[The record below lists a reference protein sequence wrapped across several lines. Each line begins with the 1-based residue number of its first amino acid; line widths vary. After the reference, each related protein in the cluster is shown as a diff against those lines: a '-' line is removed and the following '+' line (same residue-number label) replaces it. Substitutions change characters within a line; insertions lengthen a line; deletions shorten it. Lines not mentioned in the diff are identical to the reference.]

1 VQYCDCTDVQ
11 YCDCTDVQYCDCAEF
26 KAIVWLLITS

>member
-1 VQYCDCTDVQ
+1 VQYCDCTAVQYCDCTDVQ
-11 YCDCTDVQYCDCAEF
+11 YCDCTEF